1 MTRVLVTNVYS
12 ARNAGDA
19 AIVLGM
25 IECLRR
31 NPGLEDAEIALSS
44 ADHPGN
50 DNAYPVPVEPSF
62 HSLKDACPGGPRL
75 RCLYFLKVLVPLS
88 LLWAGAW
95 RLARWDLPVP
105 RGLRRLLRSY
115 ARSDLVIAAGGGYL
129 YTTSRLHGNVMLLI
143 HLHSFRL
150 AAVLGKPVYLWAQSI
165 GPFAAG
171 YQARL
176 VRMALRAVRLVEVR
190 EDVSRDLV
198 SGWRLKVP
206 VREAA
211 DAAFLL
217 LAAEPDVDLGL
228 ATRGAALRVGMTV
241 RRWFRDPAQQ
251 ARYQRTMAAFA
262 DRLARECDA
271 EVVFVPQ
278 VTAVRQDDDDR
289 DAAREVAALMSHADR
304 AHVIEEE
311 LSAPQV
317 KWLCGAMDFFVGTRM
332 HSNIFALS
340 LGVPTLAISY
350 QPKTDGIM
358 AQLGLD
364 AFVLPIAGLTPDR
377 LWQGFDNLRTAA
389 GEVRDQLRRVIPE
402 QTARA
407 EVAGSLIAA
416 DLAALALGRG

>member
-1 MTRVLVTNVYS
+1 MTRVLITNVYS

-25 IECLRR
+25 IECLHRT
-31 NPGLEDAEIALSS
+31 PGLDDAEIVLSS
-44 ADHPGN
+44 ADHPG
-50 DNAYPVPVEPSF
+50 DAAAYPVRVEPSF
-62 HSLKDACPGGPRL
+62 HSLKDAVPGGPRL
-75 RCLYFLKVLVPLS
+75 RCLYFLLVLVPLS

-95 RLARWDLPVP
+95 RLLQWDLPVP
-105 RGLRRLLRSY
+105 SGLRRLLRVY
-115 ARSDLVIAAGGGYL
+115 AASDLVIAAGGGYL
-129 YTTSRLHGNVMLLI
+129 YTTSRVHGNIMLLI
-143 HLHSFRL
+143 HLHSFGL
-150 AAVLGKPVYLWAQSI
+150 AALLGRPVYLWAQSI

-171 YQARL
+171 YQAQL
-176 VRMALRAVRLVEVR
+176 VRLALRAVRLVEVR
-190 EDVSRDLV
+190 EEVSRDLLA
-198 SGWRLKVP
+198 GWNLKVP
-206 VREAA
+206 VEEAS

-217 LAAEPDVDLGL
+217 PAAEPEVDVGL
-228 ATRGAALRVGMTV
+228 ARIGADLRVGMTV
-241 RRWFRDPAQQ
+241 RRWFRDPADQLG
-251 ARYQRTMAAFA
+251 YQRTMAAFA
-262 DRLARECDA
+262 DQLVQECDA

-289 DAAREVAALMSHADR
+289 RAARAVVGLMSRRDR
-304 AHVIEEE
+304 ARVIEDE

-317 KWLCGAMDFFVGTRM
+317 KWLCGAMGLFVGTRM

-377 LWQGFDNLRTAA
+377 LWQGFGNLRMAA
-389 GEVRDQLRRVIPE
+389 GEVREQLRRVIPE

-407 EVAGSLIAA
+407 EVAGSLIAD